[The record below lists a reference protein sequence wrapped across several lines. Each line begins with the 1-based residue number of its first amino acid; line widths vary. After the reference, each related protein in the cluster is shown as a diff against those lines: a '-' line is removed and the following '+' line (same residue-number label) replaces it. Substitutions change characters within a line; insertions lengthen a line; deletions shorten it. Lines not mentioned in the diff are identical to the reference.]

1 MNTLALLSASV
12 AVVIALILG
21 IWLGRQRLNELRQEL
36 ARRNEA
42 LTEARSRETELLRAL
57 RDADDEV
64 QRFAYIASHDLRAPL
79 RAIDN
84 LAEFLREDLADSLTD
99 ESRRHLDLIS
109 ARVARLDR
117 LLVALLEYLRVGY
130 SSEEKTSADVRM
142 LVQQSIDQHLSASSE
157 VVLTGDVGTARLPRQ
172 SFVNALGLVL
182 ENAERHS
189 DATDIHIQISLA
201 RTDDSISVSVS
212 DNGPGI
218 PTHLQQ
224 RVFDLFETLQPRD
237 TVEASGIGLAIVEKT
252 MRRLGGSVALE
263 SDPEQARGTTI
274 RLVWPA

>member
-1 MNTLALLSASV
+1 MNTIALLSASV

-21 IWLGRQRLNELRQEL
+21 IWLGRQRLNEVRQEL
-36 ARRNEA
+36 ARRNDA
-42 LTEARSRETELLRAL
+42 LTEARSRETELLQAL
-57 RDADDEV
+57 RDADDDVE
-64 QRFAYIASHDLRAPL
+64 RFAYIASHDLRAPL

-84 LAEFLREDLADSLTD
+84 LADFLREDLGDALTD

-109 ARVARLDR
+109 GRVARLDK
-117 LLVALLEYLRVGY
+117 LLVALLEYLRSGY
-130 SSEEKTSADVRM
+130 DSEEKATADVRM

-157 VVLTGDVGTARLPRQ
+157 VVFTGDVGTARLPRQ

-182 ENAERHS
+182 ENAERHTDAS
-189 DATDIHIQISLA
+189 DVHIQISLA

-218 PTHLQQ
+218 PIHLQQ

-237 TVEASGIGLAIVEKT
+237 KVEASGIGLAIVEKT
-252 MRRLGGSVALE
+252 MRRRGGSVALE
-263 SDPEQARGTTI
+263 SDPEQARGTTV
-274 RLVWPA
+274 RMVWPA